1 MSQYQ
6 HFKLEN
12 ISINSIIEN
21 ISINLRKKGKRAMLI
36 AAIGLAYPTSTAKLH
51 QQPHC

>member
-12 ISINSIIEN
+12 ININLIIIIEN
-21 ISINLRKKGKRAMLI
+21 ISINLRKREKKLI
-36 AAIGLAYPTSTAKLH
+36 AAVGLAYPMSMAKLR
-51 QQPHC
+51 QQPRC